1 LDFNSVLSVPF
12 LKRRNEMARKRTYD
26 TGIWM
31 KLMIGDFQKETMPLD
46 TETVGAYI
54 LLSLRYWTH
63 GPLKDDPNFL
73 ARLTK
78 LPVERFKELQPDLA
92 ELFEVKGDQWHH
104 EGLDFLR
111 EEAAEYKRKRSEAG
125 RKGADKRW
133 NKNKSEDGGTA
144 NPSNDT

>member
-1 LDFNSVLSVPF
+1 
-12 LKRRNEMARKRTYD
+12 MARKRTYD

-31 KLMIGDFQKETMPLD
+31 KLMIGDFLKETMPLN

-63 GPLKDDPNFL
+63 GPLKDDPNVL
-73 ARLTK
+73 AQLTK
-78 LPVERFKELQPDLA
+78 LPVEHFKELQPNIV
-92 ELFEVKGDQWHH
+92 ELFEVKDDQWHH

-111 EEAAEYKRKRSEAG
+111 EEAAEYKKKKSEAG

-133 NKNKSEDGGTA
+133 NKNKNEDGGTA
-144 NPSNDT
+144 SPSSDT

>member
-1 LDFNSVLSVPF
+1 
-12 LKRRNEMARKRTYD
+12 MAKKKPYD

-31 KLMIGDFQKETMPLD
+31 KLMIGDFLKETMPLN

-63 GPLKDDPNFL
+63 GPLKDDPRVL
-73 ARLTK
+73 AQITK
-78 LPVERFKELQPDLA
+78 LPIESFKTLHLDLA

-111 EEAAEYKRKRSEAG
+111 EEAAEYKRKKSEAG
-125 RKGADKRW
+125 RKGSDKRW
-133 NKNKSEDGGTA
+133 NKNKADEGEATD
-144 NPSNDT
+144 PFKDT